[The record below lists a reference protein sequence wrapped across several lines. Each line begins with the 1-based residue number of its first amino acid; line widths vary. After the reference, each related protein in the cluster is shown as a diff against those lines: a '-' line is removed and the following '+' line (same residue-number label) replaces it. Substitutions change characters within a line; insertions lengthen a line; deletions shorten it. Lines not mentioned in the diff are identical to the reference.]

1 MTLNVSYE
9 ENRGSDQSNVAL
21 NESEDVVFRR
31 SVAFKMAVMS
41 EQYPV
46 AYTIDRYLPFL
57 IYVVGFLGNSISAV
71 VWFQRRFHS
80 NSSSSSSNSSALYL
94 ALLSTTDLAFLVLHC
109 VDHVDKVFAR
119 HLSANAYYCEVFM
132 YLLAVPQYLSPLFVL
147 GFTGERFIAVCFPL
161 HRRRLCRRRTAKTA
175 AAAAAAAVAAV
186 TAPQAFF
193 WTNSPEKKFC
203 SLRWSIVWIER
214 AWIVFSWITE
224 MIFFFFVPLLVFVL
238 DLVVISF
245 LCRFRRTGRGSRG
258 RRREGCEEE
267 RKGDDP
273 EARTDLGRDDSLMT
287 RVTAN
292 VPSQTTT
299 ALLMTVSLYEVF
311 ALMPV
316 SIIYL
321 LYLNY
326 LPGDPH
332 MSVERIMKDPTW
344 LRYFR
349 YSAVRYVVIPLCMT
363 RHATLV
369 FFFLAFGT
377 TFRQELFDLLRCNRH
392 SVTPSNLAM
401 SHVTPSIKASRCVTA
416 VRTDDR
422 VVTEVLNENAKIPL
436 RSS

>member
-1 MTLNVSYE
+1 M
-9 ENRGSDQSNVAL
+9 AL
-21 NESEDVVFRR
+21 NGSGDGAIYHR
-31 SVAFKMAVMS
+31 SVTFKMAVMS
-41 EQYPV
+41 ELYPV
-46 AYTIDRYLPFL
+46 AYNIDRYLPFL
-57 IYVVGFLGNSISAV
+57 IYAVGFIGNSISAV

-80 NSSSSSSNSSALYL
+80 NDNNNNGNSSALYL

-109 VDHVDKVFAR
+109 VDHVDKVFVR

-193 WTNSPEKKFC
+193 WTNNPEKSFC
-203 SLRWSIVWIER
+203 DLRRSIVWIEQ

-224 MIFFFFVPLLVFVL
+224 MIFFFFVPLLVFAL

-245 LCRFRRTGRGSRG
+245 LCRFRRMGRGSSG
-258 RRREGCEEE
+258 RRRGCEE

-273 EARTDLGRDDSLMT
+273 EARTDLGRDESSTNL
-287 RVTAN
+287 
-292 VPSQTTT
+292 PSQTTT
-299 ALLMTVSLYEVF
+299 VLLLTVSLYEVF

-316 SIIYL
+316 SVIYL

-326 LPGDPH
+326 LPGDPY

-344 LRYFR
+344 LMYFR

-369 FFFLAFGT
+369 FFFIAFGT
-377 TFRQELFDLLRCNRH
+377 TFRQSFIDLLRCNRH

-422 VVTEVLNENAKIPL
+422 VVTEVLKENAKIPL
-436 RSS
+436 TV